1 MPFAAS
7 LSEHPDPAQAIGEC
21 VGEVLDRHGPHPDL
35 LFVFA
40 TGAHRAVLMEL
51 CRTAR
56 TLLQPGC
63 LVAAVSSSIIGG
75 RREVEER
82 PGLVL
87 WAAWDIGPVEAVHLD
102 HGPGGMVHG
111 TAATPDGWDRFDRL
125 VEGETAHGTGTGTGP
140 ARTALLLA
148 EPLSFAVDD
157 FLARMTVTRP
167 ELVVVGGLI
176 AGDGRPGSPLFVI
189 DDVAHGRGAVAVVLE
204 QRVRTVVSQ
213 GCRPVGAPFTVT
225 RAEGNVLRE
234 LGSRPALARL
244 QELASSGDPDERE
257 LLLGGVHL
265 GRVIDERAIELR
277 RGDFLIRAVLGAE
290 AGTGSLV
297 VGDRVSIG
305 DTVQF
310 QVRDAASAHE
320 DLVEL
325 LAGEQAEAAL
335 VFTCNGRGRHLFDAD
350 DHDAETVSELTGAAA
365 VAGVFCAGEVGPVGS
380 RSFLHGFTASVALFR
395 DRSITS

>member
-40 TGAHRAVLMEL
+40 TDAHRGVLAEL
-51 CRTAR
+51 CRTAQA
-56 TLLQPGC
+56 LLQPGC

-75 RREVEER
+75 RREVEEQ
-82 PGLVL
+82 PGLSL
-87 WAAWDIGPVEAVHLD
+87 WAGWELGPVEAVHLD
-102 HGPGGMVHG
+102 HAPGAVLLGSRP
-111 TAATPDGWDRFDRL
+111 AAGGWDRFDEL
-125 VEGETAHGTGTGTGP
+125 AAIDP
-140 ARTALLLA
+140 AGAGRSAVLLA
-148 EPLSFAVDD
+148 DPFSFPVDD
-157 FLARMTVTRP
+157 FLARTAVTHP
-167 ELVVVGGLI
+167 ELVLVGGLV
-176 AGDGRPGSPLFVI
+176 AVQGGPGSPLFVL
-189 DDVAHGRGAVAVVLE
+189 DGVAHTRGAVAVVLG
-204 QRVRTVVSQ
+204 QRLRTVVSQ

-225 RAEGNVLRE
+225 RAEGNVLGE

-244 QELASSGDPDERE
+244 QELATTATPDDRE
-257 LLLGGVHL
+257 LLLRGVHL

-277 RGDFLIRAVLGAE
+277 RGDFLIRAVLGAQ

-297 VGDRVSIG
+297 VGDRVQIG

-310 QVRDAASAHE
+310 QVRDATSAHE

-325 LAGEQAEAAL
+325 LAGEQADAAL

-350 DHDAETVSELTGAAA
+350 DHDAEVVAELTGAAA
-365 VAGVFCAGEVGPVGS
+365 VAGVFCAGEVGPIGS

-395 DRSITS
+395 DRSVPS